1 MSGLLFVLSGPSGA
15 GKSTVRKAVMKQC
28 KGLKY
33 SISYTTRLRREGER
47 EAIDYYFVDDDTF
60 KHMKENHMFI
70 EWAKVHGN
78 FYGTPRLKMEEWLQS
93 GFDVILEIDV
103 QGAFQVKRNYP
114 QGIFVFIAPP
124 SLETLGERLR
134 NRKTDREDV
143 IYLRM
148 MNALGEMKSIRDYDY
163 LIINNIL
170 EETVHKFHSVIIAE
184 RCRIRYGDNENQEF
198 LSE

>member
-1 MSGLLFVLSGPSGA
+1 MPGLLFVLSGPSGA
-15 GKSTVRKAVMKQC
+15 GKSTVRKAVMEQC

-33 SISYTTRLRREGER
+33 SVSYTTRLRREGER
-47 EAIDYYFVDDDTF
+47 EAIDYYFVDDETF
-60 KHMKENHMFI
+60 QRMKEDNLFI

-78 FYGTPRLKMEEWLQS
+78 FYGTPRLKVEEWLQS

-103 QGAFQVKRNYP
+103 QGALQVKRNYP
-114 QGIFVFIAPP
+114 HGIFVFIAPP

-148 MNALGEMKSIRDYDY
+148 MNALIEMKSIRDYDY
-163 LIINNIL
+163 LIINNVL

-184 RCRIRYGDNENQEF
+184 RCRIRYRDDDNQDALWE
-198 LSE
+198 